1 MKWVAVILTALIVSA
16 CGGAKKVQSSVTVT
30 EYIIKERVVRD
41 TVELMKD
48 TVIYKDSV
56 QIKIQYIKDEAGNVT
71 SMAVEAECPPSK
83 VKVITQTITVEAQK
97 KQRAPWWNRFVWPL
111 AFIVSFVSVA
121 ALWIKRLMK

>member
-71 SMAVEAECPPSK
+71 SMAFEAECPPSK